1 MFFDYVQLIG
11 DLAAKRL
18 PAQAYTKEADF
29 VKLFGL
35 TGIKINMSLV
45 PGVKE
50 VSDVDKLFL
59 NSLLND
65 KGEIP
70 ASRKKTARFQKL
82 AENAGLDD
90 NGNYIWA
97 KESFGENG
105 GEEGFQ
111 LAVELQKKDGYR
123 ENIGT
128 VAVGVSDAHIL
139 KLLDDP
145 DIRMV
150 IPYHK
155 SGINP
160 AVALANNVV
169 LFKDYTNYQ
178 NTRII
183 VGTKKT
189 GTVLKFDSEGNAYV
203 VVKKQKQPVKTKDG
217 RDIPYFDFYKD
228 LRESGDAKKTAQNYL
243 DYCDEYGLIPKF
255 DAFRDNPNYYKLLI
269 DFNTYDAVTEEY
281 TPQKPVELKLPED
294 FGDIVEQ
301 SLGKSQAD
309 ADRFEAE
316 KPAILDEIR
325 KEVLYKHKDGTR
337 FSLSEEDFDLGEREE
352 FTDLVPWGDKNVYQ
366 ERTSAR
372 TSINSKKLPRLFG
385 NKKFLGQVRE
395 KIKEQGSVVIADLG
409 GGSFDNAKQYFES
422 VEFLNGEKFDSGKYK
437 ETYDK
442 ETGLSTYYHKDPE
455 NRVQFYVYDRFNRT
469 EDHNEEVVRN
479 IRDGQADLVTL
490 NNVTNVIKERKS
502 RGQLY
507 LNAANAVKDNGAV
520 YIAPYVGEGDGVVR
534 VTQGGGS
541 VQLNRTAEMYKRET
555 ERFFN
560 KVVPASNETLVA
572 TDPIRKAS
580 DIRFS
585 LSEEEEVRVEEFME
599 RYRAAMKENTALKAK
614 AAREEN
620 AKLNEMIKRI
630 LAEDK
635 HKEELK
641 QVKTDLK
648 NTFKEKEKHNAKK
661 AELEQ
666 AFAVEDVALGKDIG
680 YQREMREQK
689 RQYQEKIKENNRKAR
704 EDKLKAVAYEREV
717 ANARVAVEKDK
728 AADSD
733 TAHLIHEKKAVAQE
747 KRKGAERLQNAKTKL
762 KEAKRLR
769 SLRGR
774 KASETIRKNQNKSE
788 EVIAQSV
795 EETYK
800 QITGKDLEEAPKNV
814 KTVWEAAKN
823 VAAGTKAS
831 AREARAIFVR
841 GTQELDVFDRVQ
853 RATKQTDIMP
863 VTTGVK
869 MVRAAANTCE
879 YIHSKALVN
888 AKGDTIGK
896 ALKDVVLCYDENG
909 KYSQK
914 DQNLFQMYLLAMHTV
929 DRMSFKERA
938 EQLVT
943 DFEAAHPGL
952 AEMSPEEFAL
962 LATQTKAEEG
972 TGKYPYTREV
982 ADLYIKLMVNA
993 QKAKNKP
1000 VLRAD
1005 DGTAVRAD
1013 TAKTIAESLEAENPW
1028 LKDKAQELYDWYDT
1042 FMQEWVVGTRLS
1054 QEQYDVLKRLY
1065 PHYVPTYR
1073 VKEYE
1078 SGKVSFT
1085 GRQGVSVADVMKRA
1099 KGGLSE
1105 VMPIEDSFYNLING
1119 FVKQHRDAEL
1129 RNAMYQSIEQN
1140 PEEFAGLGHI
1150 DTKAKTETEELLTDV
1165 EGSLDTATIEEIKIE
1180 ESKTPGYRV
1189 STWMDG
1195 EKKSM
1200 WVSKELY
1207 NSLRSLD
1214 GDASPL
1220 SDEFKEKTKLIRKY
1234 VNLRK
1239 TLITG
1244 VNPFFGI
1251 RNVVRDLQS
1260 ALIYTEGSSL
1270 HFSRL
1275 WFRAWRE
1282 MASKSENWNNFCA
1295 LGGLYSTRTRVEGGF
1310 AKEFGVGDPKGVKAI
1325 KKVPAALGKFNESS
1339 EAVTRFA
1346 EYLGT
1351 IERLGDSY
1359 EARQQGIRSLWTSV
1373 KPADGAET
1381 SISMSCTG
1389 TLRCRALISS

>member
-1 MFFDYVQLIG
+1 
-11 DLAAKRL
+11 
-18 PAQAYTKEADF
+18 
-29 VKLFGL
+29 
-35 TGIKINMSLV
+35 
-45 PGVKE
+45 
-50 VSDVDKLFL
+50 
-59 NSLLND
+59 
-65 KGEIP
+65 
-70 ASRKKTARFQKL
+70 
-82 AENAGLDD
+82 
-90 NGNYIWA
+90 
-97 KESFGENG
+97 
-105 GEEGFQ
+105 
-111 LAVELQKKDGYR
+111 
-123 ENIGT
+123 
-128 VAVGVSDAHIL
+128 
-139 KLLDDP
+139 
-145 DIRMV
+145 
-150 IPYHK
+150 
-155 SGINP
+155 
-160 AVALANNVV
+160 
-169 LFKDYTNYQ
+169 
-178 NTRII
+178 
-183 VGTKKT
+183 
-189 GTVLKFDSEGNAYV
+189 
-203 VVKKQKQPVKTKDG
+203 
-217 RDIPYFDFYKD
+217 
-228 LRESGDAKKTAQNYL
+228 
-243 DYCDEYGLIPKF
+243 
-255 DAFRDNPNYYKLLI
+255 
-269 DFNTYDAVTEEY
+269 
-281 TPQKPVELKLPED
+281 
-294 FGDIVEQ
+294 
-301 SLGKSQAD
+301 
-309 ADRFEAE
+309 
-316 KPAILDEIR
+316 
-325 KEVLYKHKDGTR
+325 
-337 FSLSEEDFDLGEREE
+337 
-352 FTDLVPWGDKNVYQ
+352 
-366 ERTSAR
+366 
-372 TSINSKKLPRLFG
+372 
-385 NKKFLGQVRE
+385 
-395 KIKEQGSVVIADLG
+395 
-409 GGSFDNAKQYFES
+409 
-422 VEFLNGEKFDSGKYK
+422 
-437 ETYDK
+437 
-442 ETGLSTYYHKDPE
+442 
-455 NRVQFYVYDRFNRT
+455 
-469 EDHNEEVVRN
+469 
-479 IRDGQADLVTL
+479 
-490 NNVTNVIKERKS
+490 
-502 RGQLY
+502 
-507 LNAANAVKDNGAV
+507 
-520 YIAPYVGEGDGVVR
+520 
-534 VTQGGGS
+534 
-541 VQLNRTAEMYKRET
+541 
-555 ERFFN
+555 
-560 KVVPASNETLVA
+560 
-572 TDPIRKAS
+572 
-580 DIRFS
+580 
-585 LSEEEEVRVEEFME
+585 
-599 RYRAAMKENTALKAK
+599 
-614 AAREEN
+614 
-620 AKLNEMIKRI
+620 
-630 LAEDK
+630 
-635 HKEELK
+635 
-641 QVKTDLK
+641 
-648 NTFKEKEKHNAKK
+648 
-661 AELEQ
+661 
-666 AFAVEDVALGKDIG
+666 
-680 YQREMREQK
+680 MREQK

-1359 EARQQGIRSLWTSV
+1359 EARQQGIRNASEITLDFGEAGRWGRDINQYVMYWNAQMQGVDKFVRQIKEKPKATLTRSAVLMSIPTVMCYALASFMDKEDEWDNIPSYVHDDYWVIFVNDEGDYIKVPKTREFGAVISMPLTRLLLSRDGVPDAWDNWSGTIKANFLPSEPISNLPFISTMSDLRANKNYRDVPIISSKFDSITDRKDYEKVYNEKTSV
-1373 KPADGAET
+1373 IAVKLGELFNMRPIYIDYVMKTEFGSMIAMALDAMAIGNVHNESLLDTVKYTADAAVGKLGIGNSTGYSRTISRFYDVVSETESNKTAKAIEITDEDELHKTPEWQINNAMSKYRSEMSDLSKAKRELIKQKMSKTEREAATAEINAQMEAVASAALDMYDAFKAGEIERPDLVYNYSSKGIEQDVMNALIDLDEYADTDDVDFKLSTISAKSVQASDKTSRVTYDISNNQGEYNKIFTDLYNESLSKAIDSSAYRGATGAERAKILT
-1381 SISMSCTG
+1381 NAKAQAKEEAETAMAAYMQSQGATAHIRSGINIDSSLEKELIKVSQVYKSTKSYFPRESAPATISHPNSKYSKQYEMVLTDAEKEEYMQIYESTYNKYMAQAINSG
-1389 TLRCRALISS
+1389 KYKAMTTYNERRDYLHKVKSDVDDAVKEYYIKTLESRGRGYSKKQ